1 MHHVMVIL
9 SSRAHSERVR
19 VFQRVPFP
27 REKMHLSQS
36 LGKDSAIP
44 PISADLCQSAYQ
56 MLGDSEMA
64 SWHHGIATQLVG
76 LCAEKGPTA
85 ARCGGAEGSTER

>member
-36 LGKDSAIP
+36 LGKDSADFRPIRGP
-44 PISADLCQSAYQ
+44 VPISLSN
-56 MLGDSEMA
+56 
-64 SWHHGIATQLVG
+64 
-76 LCAEKGPTA
+76 
-85 ARCGGAEGSTER
+85 ARG